1 LAALFCSPSASRPT
15 RVAASRCQAAPSPS
29 EGRLL
34 RPLVAASHHRHELV
48 HRVLIGRQQE
58 QVGETGRGRAPP
70 AGPHTA
76 GADRDFYRPATSS
89 PRSGRAR
96 LCSQLSSRQKRTL
109 TRARSRMSM
118 QTATVSGFPDLAS
131 YGDRLPVN
139 TLALAGLRHDDGVV
153 EHSLRL
159 GAMAE
164 VRPVLHVSPV
174 PV

>member
-1 LAALFCSPSASRPT
+1 
-15 RVAASRCQAAPSPS
+15 
-29 EGRLL
+29 
-34 RPLVAASHHRHELV
+34 
-48 HRVLIGRQQE
+48 
-58 QVGETGRGRAPP
+58 
-70 AGPHTA
+70 
-76 GADRDFYRPATSS
+76 
-89 PRSGRAR
+89 
-96 LCSQLSSRQKRTL
+96 
-109 TRARSRMSM
+109 M